1 MSSDA
6 TRRRR
11 TRARKAEQVLFL
23 RTYLKTYCKVTGKKW
38 SDVREEL
45 DVTRSGWNDF
55 RNTVDQLFRK
65 GVIS

>member
-11 TRARKAEQVLFL
+11 TRARKAGQIVFL
-23 RTYLKTYCKVTGKKW
+23 QTYCKATGKKW
-38 SDVREEL
+38 SDVQKEL
-45 DVTRSGWNDF
+45 DATRSGWNDF